1 MIITLVKKQT
11 GAEFIREM
19 EDTYK
24 SISELEKLF
33 KRTNNMKMYVDL
45 ENWQYYKENPH
56 EMIEITESLVTN
68 KLSLSD
74 MDLIILNT
82 IKHEKPRSI
91 RDLAK
96 KINKDVSN
104 IQPKVKRLEEEGFI
118 KFEEGIKNSKI
129 PYLTFDEIKLEIWIC
144 NLEHLQLIKWYNL
157 DYQVDPT
164 SHLNSGVWL
173 ERCSNL
179 YFSWNWFWS
188 AHAWFIMINA
198 FVSANQEIFSFFT

>member
-11 GAEFIREM
+11 GYEFIKEM
-19 EDTYK
+19 EETYK

-45 ENWQYYKENPH
+45 ENWKYYKDNLDE
-56 EMIEITESLVTN
+56 EIELTESLITN

-74 MDLIILNT
+74 LDLIILNT

-104 IQPKVKRLEEEGFI
+104 VQPKVKKLEEEGFI
-118 KFEEGIKNSKI
+118 KFEAGAKNSKI
-129 PYLTFDEIKLEIWIC
+129 PYLTFDEIKLEI
-144 NLEHLQLIKWYNL
+144 
-157 DYQVDPT
+157 
-164 SHLNSGVWL
+164 
-173 ERCSNL
+173 
-179 YFSWNWFWS
+179 
-188 AHAWFIMINA
+188 
-198 FVSANQEIFSFFT
+198 

>member
-11 GAEFIREM
+11 GHEFIKEM
-19 EDTYK
+19 EETYK

-45 ENWQYYKENPH
+45 ENWKYYKDNLYE
-56 EMIEITESLVTN
+56 EIELTESLVTN

-74 MDLIILNT
+74 LDLIILNT

-104 IQPKVKRLEEEGFI
+104 VQPKVKKLEEEGFI
-118 KFEEGIKNSKI
+118 KFEAGAKNSKI
-129 PYLTFDEIKLEIWIC
+129 PYLTFDEIKLEI
-144 NLEHLQLIKWYNL
+144 
-157 DYQVDPT
+157 
-164 SHLNSGVWL
+164 
-173 ERCSNL
+173 
-179 YFSWNWFWS
+179 
-188 AHAWFIMINA
+188 
-198 FVSANQEIFSFFT
+198 

>member
-11 GAEFIREM
+11 GLEFISEM
-19 EDTYK
+19 EETYK
-24 SISELEKLF
+24 SLNELEKLF
-33 KRTNNMKMYVDL
+33 KRTNNMKMYVDM
-45 ENWQYYKENPH
+45 ENWKYYKENPN

-74 MDLIILNT
+74 FDLIILNT

-104 IQPKVKRLEEEGFI
+104 IQPKVKRLEEEGYI

-129 PYLTFDEIKLEIWIC
+129 PYLTFDEIKLEI
-144 NLEHLQLIKWYNL
+144 
-157 DYQVDPT
+157 
-164 SHLNSGVWL
+164 
-173 ERCSNL
+173 
-179 YFSWNWFWS
+179 
-188 AHAWFIMINA
+188 
-198 FVSANQEIFSFFT
+198 

>member
-74 MDLIILNT
+74 TDLIILNT

-129 PYLTFDEIKLEIWIC
+129 PYLTFDEIKLEI
-144 NLEHLQLIKWYNL
+144 
-157 DYQVDPT
+157 
-164 SHLNSGVWL
+164 
-173 ERCSNL
+173 
-179 YFSWNWFWS
+179 
-188 AHAWFIMINA
+188 
-198 FVSANQEIFSFFT
+198 

>member
-33 KRTNNMKMYVDL
+33 NRTNNMKMYVDL

-74 MDLIILNT
+74 TDLIILNT
-82 IKHEKPRSI
+82 IKHQKPRSI

-129 PYLTFDEIKLEIWIC
+129 PYLTFDEIKLEI
-144 NLEHLQLIKWYNL
+144 
-157 DYQVDPT
+157 
-164 SHLNSGVWL
+164 
-173 ERCSNL
+173 
-179 YFSWNWFWS
+179 
-188 AHAWFIMINA
+188 
-198 FVSANQEIFSFFT
+198 